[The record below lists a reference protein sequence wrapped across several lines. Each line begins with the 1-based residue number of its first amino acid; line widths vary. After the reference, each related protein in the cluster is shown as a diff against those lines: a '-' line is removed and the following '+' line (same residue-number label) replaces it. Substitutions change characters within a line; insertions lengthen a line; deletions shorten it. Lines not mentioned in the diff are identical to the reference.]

1 MIATFDRN
9 GIRFQYP
16 SNWSLDFEDGDEGW
30 TATVQSQELSFVLV
44 SLRADADAPA
54 MLADEALAALR
65 EEYKELDAET
75 YVGAFQGLPA
85 IGHDINFLTVDTAIE
100 CRTRAVESPSGPLL
114 VMTQASEYDR
124 DKNGIVLEAIL
135 ASFRFEDDVDG

>member
-16 SNWSLDFEDGDEGW
+16 TNWSLDFEDGDEGW

-100 CRTRAVESPSGPLL
+100 CRTRALESPAGPLL

-135 ASFRFEDDVDG
+135 ASFRFEDGES

>member
-16 SNWSLDFEDGDEGW
+16 TNWSLDFEDGDEGW

-54 MLADEALAALR
+54 MLADEALAALQ

-85 IGHDINFLTVDTAIE
+85 IGHDINFLTVDTAIV
-100 CRTRAVESPSGPLL
+100 CRTRAVESPAGPLL
-114 VMTQASEYDR
+114 VMTQTSEYDR
-124 DKNGIVLEAIL
+124 EKNGIVLEAIL
-135 ASFRFEDDVDG
+135 ASFRFEEGES